1 MLVDDPM
8 VGVVVGSFCGFVV
21 MISIAGFGCGLP
33 VCRVEVMLK
42 ILKRLSRVFYRVSRD
57 KRQSTSNVN
66 PTYSFS

>member
-33 VCRVEVMLK
+33 RGGDVED
-42 ILKRLSRVFYRVSRD
+42 IR
-57 KRQSTSNVN
+57 TS
-66 PTYSFS
+66 